1 VSHRNKN
8 NKRKEAKSPS
18 RSIEVTPLDQKVF
31 KLIIVTILVALALIL
46 FLGLIDKAGPVGLMI
61 THFLGKIFGW
71 ANWSLP
77 VLLLISSYFL
87 LKLQPAENLSKKKYF
102 GFFFFIVSLSGILY
116 LLFSADK
123 GTNKIGESGGY
134 VGYSLAYL
142 FQQFFGYIGSMIVF
156 FAIFI
161 ISLILL
167 FVSFDKTKEKQELK
181 EGKKENSDI
190 KEEEK
195 IPKRFGLISWWK
207 SFQNE
212 LERKEKDYSAEA
224 EARKI
229 LTSKTEEIISQDQNE
244 KSPRGKKISEIFKS
258 DKGDTIRKKITDL
271 PFDLL
276 DSGVGKPDAGDVQ
289 AKKFVIQKT
298 LNNFGIEVE
307 MGACQVGPT
316 VTQYTLKPA
325 DGVKLSQITGLNN
338 DIALALAAHP
348 IRIEA
353 PIPGQ
358 SLVGIEVPNR
368 AIAIVRL
375 RELLETEE
383 FKKRKTNL
391 TITLGRDVAGAVWLA
406 DLGRMPHLLIAGS
419 TGSGKTVMLNSI
431 IVSLLYENTPED
443 LKFIMIDPKRVE
455 LTFYND
461 LPHLLVPVVTEVP
474 KTINALKWAIR
485 EMENRFD
492 ILSNAKKRDI
502 ETYNREMPEKMP
514 YIVIVVDEL
523 ADLMVTA
530 PQDVETCI
538 IRLAQMARAVG
549 IHLVLATQRPS
560 VDIITGLIKANIT
573 SRIAFSVA
581 SMVDSRTILD
591 TSGAE
596 KLLGRG
602 DMLFTSS
609 ELSKPKRLQG
619 AYVSDKEIKRVVE
632 YLRNQR
638 EPDYNLEIIEKSN
651 GAQEGGFSNLE
662 EDELLSQAREVVVQA
677 KKASASLLQR
687 RLRVG
692 YARAARLLDLLEQE
706 GTIGPGDGAKPR
718 EVFVTNIE
726 DADSDKL

>member
-1 VSHRNKN
+1 MSHRNKN
-8 NKRKEAKSPS
+8 NKRKEVKSPP
-18 RSIEVTPLDQKVF
+18 RAIEVTSLDQKVF

-46 FLGLIDKAGPVGLMI
+46 FLGLIDKAGPVGLTI
-61 THFLGKIFGW
+61 THFLGRIFGW

-77 VLLLISSYFL
+77 ILLLISSYFL
-87 LKLQPAENLSKKKYF
+87 LKLQPAENLPKKKYF
-102 GFFFFIVSLSGILY
+102 GFFFFVISLSVILH
-116 LLFSADK
+116 LLFLASE
-123 GTNKIGESGGY
+123 GTNRVGESGGY

-156 FAIFI
+156 STIFI
-161 ISLILL
+161 IGLILL
-167 FVSFDKTKEKQELK
+167 FVSFDKTEEKQKLK
-181 EGKKENSDI
+181 EEKKENLGI

-195 IPKRFGLISWWK
+195 ISRRFGLFSWWK

-212 LERKEKDYSAEA
+212 LERKEKDCSAEA

-229 LTSKTEEIISQDQNE
+229 LTPKTEEIISQDKNE
-244 KSPRGKKISEIFKS
+244 KSPKGKKISEIFKS
-258 DKGDTIRKKITDL
+258 DKGGTIRKKITDL

-276 DSGVGKPDAGDVQ
+276 DSGAGKPDAGDVQ

-431 IVSLLYENTPED
+431 IISLLYENTPED
-443 LKFIMIDPKRVE
+443 LKFIMVDPKRVE

-514 YIVIVVDEL
+514 YVVIVVDEL
-523 ADLMVTA
+523 ADLMVA
-530 PQDVETCI
+530 ASQDVEACI

-549 IHLVLATQRPS
+549 IHLILATQRPS

-638 EPDYNLEIIEKSN
+638 EPDYNLEITEKSNN

-662 EDELLSQAREVVVQA
+662 EDELLPQAREVVIQA

-706 GTIGPGDGAKPR
+706 ETIGPGDGAKPR
-718 EVFVTNIE
+718 EVFITSIE
-726 DADSDKL
+726 DTDNES